1 MCQSWIFFLKQYL
14 FLKQLNVENV
24 RLEKIN
30 MDRRTFIQELKLPVM
45 ATCAICLGS
54 CAKDDITTPGGGNT
68 GGNNTGGNTTN
79 SFKVDLTKELQ
90 AVGSFIFNDKIIVVR
105 LATGSVPS
113 SFVALQRACTHQGTD
128 VNWNASKNEFICPNH
143 GARFNTS
150 GQNIGG
156 QSTGALPVYAISI
169 SGTTLSVG

>member
-1 MCQSWIFFLKQYL
+1 MLRMLGLK
-14 FLKQLNVENV
+14 
-24 RLEKIN
+24 KIN
-30 MDRRTFIQELKLPVM
+30 MDRRTFIQELRVPVL

-54 CAKDDITTPGGGNT
+54 CAKDDITTPGGGNS
-68 GGNNTGGNTTN
+68 GGSTTN

-128 VNWNASKNEFICPNH
+128 VNWNATKNEFICPNH

-156 QSTGALPVYAISI
+156 QSTSALPVYAISI

>member
-1 MCQSWIFFLKQYL
+1 
-14 FLKQLNVENV
+14 
-24 RLEKIN
+24 
-30 MDRRTFIQELKLPVM
+30 MDRRTFIQELRVPVL

-54 CAKDDITTPGGGNT
+54 CAKDDITAPGGG
-68 GGNNTGGNTTN
+68 NTGGNTTN

-156 QSTGALPVYAISI
+156 QSTSALPVYAISI

>member
-1 MCQSWIFFLKQYL
+1 
-14 FLKQLNVENV
+14 
-24 RLEKIN
+24 
-30 MDRRTFIQELKLPVM
+30 MDRRTFIQELKLPVL
-45 ATCAICLGS
+45 ATCAICLGA
-54 CAKDDITTPGGGNT
+54 CAKDDSLSPGGNST
-68 GGNNTGGNTTN
+68 GGNSTGGNATT
-79 SFKVDLTKELQ
+79 SFKVDLTKDLL
-90 AVGSFIFNDKIIVVR
+90 AIGSFVFNDKIIVVR
-105 LATGSVPS
+105 LAAGSVPS

-156 QSTGALPVYAISI
+156 QSTSALPSFTVTI

>member
-1 MCQSWIFFLKQYL
+1 
-14 FLKQLNVENV
+14 
-24 RLEKIN
+24 
-30 MDRRTFIQELKLPVM
+30 MDRRTFIQELRVPVL

-54 CAKDDITTPGGGNT
+54 CAKDDITTP
-68 GGNNTGGNTTN
+68 GNNTGGNTTN

-105 LATGSVPS
+105 LAAGSVPS

-128 VNWNASKNEFICPNH
+128 VNWNASKNEFVCPNH

-156 QSTGALPVYAISI
+156 QSTSALPVYAISI

>member
-1 MCQSWIFFLKQYL
+1 M
-14 FLKQLNVENV
+14 N
-24 RLEKIN
+24 
-30 MDRRTFIQELKLPVM
+30 RRTFIHELRVPVL

-54 CAKDDITTPGGGNT
+54 CAKESDITTPGGNSP
-68 GGNNTGGNTTN
+68 GGTTSN
-79 SFKVDLTKELQ
+79 SFKVDLTKDLLT
-90 AVGSFIFNDKIIVVR
+90 VGAFVFNDKIIVVR
-105 LATGSVPS
+105 LAAGNASS

-156 QSTGALPVYAISI
+156 QSTSALPSKKVSI
-169 SGTTLSVG
+169 SGNTLSVG

>member
-1 MCQSWIFFLKQYL
+1 L
-14 FLKQLNVENV
+14 FSGLAIALAVVAYVVITRKKKSDTDSASNTQ
-24 RLEKIN
+24 
-30 MDRRTFIQELKLPVM
+30 DTQE
-45 ATCAICLGS
+45 
-54 CAKDDITTPGGGNT
+54 DITTPGGGNT

-79 SFKVDLTKELQ
+79 SFKVDLTKDLQ

-113 SFVALQRACTHQGTD
+113 SFVAIQRACTHQGTE

>member
-1 MCQSWIFFLKQYL
+1 
-14 FLKQLNVENV
+14 
-24 RLEKIN
+24 
-30 MDRRTFIQELKLPVM
+30 MDRRTFIQELRVPVL

-54 CAKDDITTPGGGNT
+54 CAKDNEVTTPGGNST
-68 GGNNTGGNTTN
+68 GGTTTN
-79 SFKVDLTKELQ
+79 NFKVDLTKDLL
-90 AVGSFIFNDKIIVVR
+90 AVGSFVFNDKIIVVR
-105 LATGSVPS
+105 LASSNVPA

-156 QSTGALPVYAISI
+156 QSTSALPVYTVSI

>member
-1 MCQSWIFFLKQYL
+1 
-14 FLKQLNVENV
+14 
-24 RLEKIN
+24 
-30 MDRRTFIQELKLPVM
+30 MDRRTFIQELKLPIM

-68 GGNNTGGNTTN
+68 GGNTAN

-90 AVGSFIFNDKIIVVR
+90 AIGSFIFNDKIIVVR
-105 LATGSVPS
+105 LAAGSVPS

-128 VNWNASKNEFICPNH
+128 VNWNASKNEFVCPNH

-156 QSTGALPVYAISI
+156 QSTSALPVYAITI

>member
-1 MCQSWIFFLKQYL
+1 MLRMLITKKL
-14 FLKQLNVENV
+14 
-24 RLEKIN
+24 I

-54 CAKDDITTPGGGNT
+54 CAKEEITTPGGGNT
-68 GGNNTGGNTTN
+68 GSSTGGNTGGNTTN

-90 AVGSFIFNDKIIVVR
+90 AIGSFIFNDRIIVVR
-105 LATGSVPS
+105 LAAGSVPS

-156 QSTGALPVYAISI
+156 QSASALPVFAITI
-169 SGTTLSVG
+169 AGTTLTAG

>member
-1 MCQSWIFFLKQYL
+1 MPQSWIFFLGHCIL
-14 FLKQLNVENV
+14 LEQLNVENV
-24 RLEKIN
+24 RLKKII
-30 MDRRTFIQELKLPVM
+30 MDRRTFIQELKLPIM

-90 AVGSFIFNDKIIVVR
+90 AIGSFIFNDKIIVVR
-105 LATGSVPS
+105 LAAGSVPS

-128 VNWNASKNEFICPNH
+128 VNWNASKNEFVCPNH

-156 QSTGALPVYAISI
+156 QSTSALPVYAISI

>member
-1 MCQSWIFFLKQYL
+1 MKQNWIFFSKQYS
-14 FLKQLNVENV
+14 FSKQLNAENV
-24 RLEKIN
+24 RLKKTI

-54 CAKDDITTPGGGNT
+54 CAKEEITTPGGGST
-68 GGNNTGGNTTN
+68 GGNTGGNTTN
-79 SFKVDLTKELQ
+79 SLNVDLTKELQ

-105 LATGSVPS
+105 LATGSVPA

-156 QSTGALPVYAISI
+156 QSASSLPVYAITI
-169 SGTTLSVG
+169 AGTTLTAG

>member
-1 MCQSWIFFLKQYL
+1 MLG
-14 FLKQLNVENV
+14 
-24 RLEKIN
+24 LEKKIN
-30 MDRRTFIQELKLPVM
+30 MDRRAFIHELKLPIM

-113 SFVALQRACTHQGTD
+113 SFVALQRACTHQGSD

-156 QSTGALPVYAISI
+156 QSTSALPVYAISI

>member
-1 MCQSWIFFLKQYL
+1 
-14 FLKQLNVENV
+14 
-24 RLEKIN
+24 
-30 MDRRTFIQELKLPVM
+30 MDRRTFIQELKLPIM

-54 CAKDDITTPGGGNT
+54 CAKDDITTPGGG
-68 GGNNTGGNTTN
+68 GNTGGNTTN

-156 QSTGALPVYAISI
+156 QSTSALPVYVISI
-169 SGTTLSVG
+169 AGTTLSVG

>member
-1 MCQSWIFFLKQYL
+1 MPQSWIFFLRL
-14 FLKQLNVENV
+14 FIFLKQLKVENV
-24 RLEKIN
+24 RLRKKIN
-30 MDRRTFIQELKLPVM
+30 MDRRAFIHELKLPIM

-113 SFVALQRACTHQGTD
+113 SFVAILSPVIYLICRCLLEKRRKVYHLQPC
-128 VNWNASKNEFICPNH
+128 CPLVTPFLYMVK
-143 GARFNTS
+143 ATTRE
-150 GQNIGG
+150 
-156 QSTGALPVYAISI
+156 ISPPH
-169 SGTTLSVG
+169 

>member
-1 MCQSWIFFLKQYL
+1 MPQSWIFFLRQYI

-24 RLEKIN
+24 RLKKIN
-30 MDRRTFIQELKLPVM
+30 MDRRTFIQELRVPVL

-54 CAKDDITTPGGGNT
+54 CAKDDITTPGGG
-68 GGNNTGGNTTN
+68 NTGGNTTN

-128 VNWNASKNEFICPNH
+128 VNWNATKNEFICPNH

-156 QSTGALPVYAISI
+156 QSTSALPVYAISI

>member
-1 MCQSWIFFLKQYL
+1 MPQSWIFFLRL
-14 FLKQLNVENV
+14 FIFLKQLNVENV
-24 RLEKIN
+24 RLKKIN
-30 MDRRTFIQELKLPVM
+30 MDRRTFIQELRVPVL

-105 LATGSVPS
+105 LAAGSVPS

-128 VNWNASKNEFICPNH
+128 VNWNASKNEFVCPNH

-156 QSTGALPVYAISI
+156 QSTSALPVYAISI

>member
-1 MCQSWIFFLKQYL
+1 MF
-14 FLKQLNVENV
+14 
-24 RLEKIN
+24 KIKKT

-54 CAKDDITTPGGGNT
+54 CAKDEITTPGGGNT
-68 GGNNTGGNTTN
+68 GGSTGGNTGGNTTS

-90 AVGSFIFNDKIIVVR
+90 AIGSFIFNDRIIVVR

-156 QSTGALPVYAISI
+156 QSASALPVFAISI
-169 SGTTLSVG
+169 SGTTLSAG

>member
-1 MCQSWIFFLKQYL
+1 
-14 FLKQLNVENV
+14 
-24 RLEKIN
+24 

-54 CAKDDITTPGGGNT
+54 CAKDEITTPGGGNT
-68 GGNNTGGNTTN
+68 GGSTGGNTGGNTTS

-90 AVGSFIFNDKIIVVR
+90 AIGSFIFNDRIIVVR

-156 QSTGALPVYAISI
+156 QSASALPVFAISI
-169 SGTTLSVG
+169 SGTTLSAG

>member
-1 MCQSWIFFLKQYL
+1 MLDF
-14 FLKQLNVENV
+14 
-24 RLEKIN
+24 EKIK

-54 CAKDDITTPGGGNT
+54 CAKEDITTPGGGNT

-79 SFKVDLTKELQ
+79 FKVDLTKDLL
-90 AVGSFIFNDKIIVVR
+90 AVGSFVFNDKIIVVR
-105 LATGSVPS
+105 LASGSVPT
-113 SFVALQRACTHQGTD
+113 SFVALQRACTHQGTE

-150 GQNIGG
+150 GQNVGG
-156 QSTGALPVYAISI
+156 QSTGALPSYTVSI

>member
-1 MCQSWIFFLKQYL
+1 MLSRK
-14 FLKQLNVENV
+14 
-24 RLEKIN
+24 KI

-54 CAKDDITTPGGGNT
+54 CAKEEITTPGGGGNT
-68 GGNNTGGNTTN
+68 GGSTGGNTGGNTTS

-90 AVGSFIFNDKIIVVR
+90 AIGSFIFNDKIIVVR

-128 VNWNASKNEFICPNH
+128 VNWNASKNEFVCPNH

-156 QSTGALPVYAISI
+156 QSASALPAYAITI
-169 SGTTLSVG
+169 AGTTLTAG

>member
-1 MCQSWIFFLKQYL
+1 MLGF
-14 FLKQLNVENV
+14 
-24 RLEKIN
+24 EKK
-30 MDRRTFIQELKLPVM
+30 MDRRTFIQELRLPVLT
-45 ATCAICLGS
+45 TCAVCLGACS
-54 CAKDDITTPGGGNT
+54 KDDSLSPGGNST
-68 GGNNTGGNTTN
+68 GGNPTGGNATT
-79 SFKVDLTKELQ
+79 SFKVDLTKDLL
-90 AVGSFIFNDKIIVVR
+90 AIGSFVFNDKIIVVR
-105 LATGSVPS
+105 LAAGSVPS

-156 QSTGALPVYAISI
+156 QSTSALPAFAVTI